1 MSSAR
6 PAGQPCVTASE
17 ENLIRIAG
25 PLRPGD
31 VPGLCERVAAAR
43 HGPDAGGTA
52 DVVCDVAAVTTAD
65 LTTVDAIA
73 RLQLAARRAGRRI
86 RLRNPSPALLALLGL
101 VGLVELLGLVVEM
114 EGHPEQREPPL
125 GVQEAVEAGDAAL

>member
-1 MSSAR
+1 MAE
-6 PAGQPCVTASE
+6 PE

-25 PLRPGD
+25 PLRPD
-31 VPGLCERVAAAR
+31 DIPPLCEQVTAAR
-43 HGPDAGGTA
+43 HGPGDGETA
-52 DVVCDVAAVTTAD
+52 DVICDVSAVTTAD

-73 RLQLAARRAGRRI
+73 RLHLAARRAGGRI
-86 RLRNPSPALLALLGL
+86 RLRNPTPALLALLGL

-114 EGHPEQREPPL
+114 EGHPEEREPPL

>member
-1 MSSAR
+1 MAD
-6 PAGQPCVTASE
+6 SE
-17 ENLIRIAG
+17 ANLIHVAG

-31 VPGLCERVAAAR
+31 VPSLCEQVTAAR
-43 HGPDAGGTA
+43 HGPG
-52 DVVCDVAAVTTAD
+52 DVICDVSAVTTAD

-73 RLQLAARRAGRRI
+73 RLHLAARRAGGGI
-86 RLRNPSPALLALLGL
+86 RLRNPAPALLALLGL

-125 GVQEAVEAGDAAL
+125 GVQEAVEAGDASL

>member
-1 MSSAR
+1 MADSA
-6 PAGQPCVTASE
+6 

-31 VPGLCERVAAAR
+31 VPPLCEQVAAVR
-43 HGPDAGGTA
+43 HGPGGG
-52 DVVCDVAAVTTAD
+52 DVICDVTDVTTAD
-65 LTTVDAIA
+65 MSTVDAIA
-73 RLQLAARRAGRRI
+73 RLQLAARRAGGRI
-86 RLRNPSPALLALLGL
+86 RLRNPTPALLALLGL

-114 EGHPEQREPPL
+114 EGHAEQREPPR

>member
-1 MSSAR
+1 M
-6 PAGQPCVTASE
+6 TAPE
-17 ENLIRIAG
+17 ENLIRIEG

-31 VPGLCERVAAAR
+31 IPPLCDRVAAAR
-43 HGPDAGGTA
+43 HGPGGGA
-52 DVVCDVAAVTTAD
+52 DVICDVSGVTTAD

-73 RLQLAARRAGRRI
+73 RLHLAARRAGAGAGGGI

-114 EGHPEQREPPL
+114 GGQAEQREPPRR
-125 GVQEAVEAGDAAL
+125 VQEAVEAGDAAL